1 MTAEF
6 LSLLCLGLCLGYED
20 EKKNEKPPK
29 PSLHAWPSS
38 VVEAESNVTLKCQ
51 AHSQNVTFVLRKV
64 NDSGYK
70 QEQSSAENEAEFPFT
85 DLKPKDAG
93 RYFCA
98 YKTTASHEWSE
109 SSEHL
114 QLVVTGSLPE
124 PLLSVNVDPGMTP
137 GLRTLRC
144 LTPYNGTECIVIA
157 LLKMGIPEP
166 LQVRQVRKNQ
176 TDFMLWNVTS
186 NDSGNYSCV
195 YYLSNSSHLASFPS
209 NKLEIW
215 VTDKHDEL
223 EAPSMKTDGETEA
236 WRRLRKFPKA
246 IGSSSSET
254 PEPSLSPSSAASPS
268 FSSSSQSSSSTDAAS
283 TVHHLR
289 NPPRE
294 PAIPNFQS
302 RRLPRQIYPI
312 WKGYL
317 SRRQTP
323 KE

>member
-223 EAPSMKTDGETEA
+223 EAPSMKTDTRTIFVAIFSCISILLLFLSVFIIYRCSQHGE
-236 WRRLRKFPKA
+236 LRERK
-246 IGSSSSET
+246 G
-254 PEPSLSPSSAASPS
+254 
-268 FSSSSQSSSSTDAAS
+268 
-283 TVHHLR
+283 
-289 NPPRE
+289 RE
-294 PAIPNFQS
+294 
-302 RRLPRQIYPI
+302 
-312 WKGYL
+312 G
-317 SRRQTP
+317 
-323 KE
+323 E

>member
-223 EAPSMKTDGETEA
+223 EAPSMKT
-236 WRRLRKFPKA
+236 
-246 IGSSSSET
+246 GSSSEEST
-254 PEPSLSPSSAASPS
+254 KRTSHSKLPEQEAAEADLSNMERVSLSTADPQGVTYAELSTSALSEAASDTTQEPPGS
-268 FSSSSQSSSSTDAAS
+268 HEYAALK
-283 TVHHLR
+283 V
-289 NPPRE
+289 
-294 PAIPNFQS
+294 
-302 RRLPRQIYPI
+302 
-312 WKGYL
+312 
-317 SRRQTP
+317 
-323 KE
+323 

>member
-114 QLVVTGSLPE
+114 QLVVT
-124 PLLSVNVDPGMTP
+124 
-137 GLRTLRC
+137 
-144 LTPYNGTECIVIA
+144 
-157 LLKMGIPEP
+157 
-166 LQVRQVRKNQ
+166 
-176 TDFMLWNVTS
+176 
-186 NDSGNYSCV
+186 
-195 YYLSNSSHLASFPS
+195 
-209 NKLEIW
+209 
-215 VTDKHDEL
+215 DKHDEL
-223 EAPSMKTDGETEA
+223 EAPSMKTVAHVCNTRTLG
-236 WRRLRKFPKA
+236 R
-246 IGSSSSET
+246 
-254 PEPSLSPSSAASPS
+254 
-268 FSSSSQSSSSTDAAS
+268 
-283 TVHHLR
+283 
-289 NPPRE
+289 
-294 PAIPNFQS
+294 
-302 RRLPRQIYPI
+302 
-312 WKGYL
+312 
-317 SRRQTP
+317 
-323 KE
+323 